1 MFVTQ
6 PEPKSRKDLRDLQ
19 PNGED
24 GGVRSEQED
33 EDAESAELG
42 TKNRTRASEKN
53 AKASLKMAADF
64 EYDMFSDI
72 AIGREYDW
80 IESNVDLATPDPM
93 HQFSQILDRIQVSKI
108 TPGMIIPILSFTQDP
123 PTYDNIRSHIPAV
136 YASIPDTRL
145 GVTNMVLIYANQLFT
160 DRDRYPKCLTFEYY
174 AVDAKVHTTRF
185 LPASNIRAII
195 WPSYYREIANGCCN
209 ASGAFDQHQH

>member
-1 MFVTQ
+1 MFITQ

-72 AIGREYDW
+72 AIGREYD
-80 IESNVDLATPDPM
+80 
-93 HQFSQILDRIQVSKI
+93 
-108 TPGMIIPILSFTQDP
+108 
-123 PTYDNIRSHIPAV
+123 
-136 YASIPDTRL
+136 
-145 GVTNMVLIYANQLFT
+145 
-160 DRDRYPKCLTFEYY
+160 
-174 AVDAKVHTTRF
+174 
-185 LPASNIRAII
+185 
-195 WPSYYREIANGCCN
+195 
-209 ASGAFDQHQH
+209 